1 MGKEIKNH
9 HVKAPSTPWHTI
21 SYKKVIETAEKDG
34 GIIHAYSEQTDL
46 RIRQQLCLQKKPFL
60 KKRIGHKHW
69 IYALEDDSS
78 ACQCLKAMDQEDTFG
93 LSSKEL
99 LEELIKKGS
108 VKVEASKVP
117 NFSRAYYAS
126 EHFINTAES
135 IKIESSG
142 EKEIFDVTFL
152 ISHSNKPQ

>member
-1 MGKEIKNH
+1 MGKDIKNH
-9 HVKAPSTPWHTI
+9 HIKAPSTPWHTI
-21 SYKKVIETAEKDG
+21 SYKKVIETAEMEG
-34 GIIHAYSEQTDL
+34 GIIHAYSEQADI

-69 IYALEDDSS
+69 IYALENDSA
-78 ACQCLKAMDQEDTFG
+78 ACQHLKSLEQEDAFG

-126 EHFINTAES
+126 EHFINTFES
-135 IKIESSG
+135 IKIEDSE
-142 EKEIFDVTFL
+142 EKDVFNVTFL
-152 ISHSNKPQ
+152 KSHSQ